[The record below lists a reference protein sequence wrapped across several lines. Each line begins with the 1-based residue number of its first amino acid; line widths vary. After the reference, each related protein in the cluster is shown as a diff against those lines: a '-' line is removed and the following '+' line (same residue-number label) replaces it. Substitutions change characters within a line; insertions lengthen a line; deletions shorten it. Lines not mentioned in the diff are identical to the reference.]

1 MNNFRKSIG
10 SFLAFMLL
18 SSLTFAQSSTET
30 ASDNERKPKNKRNM
44 TEKISSQNEAIS
56 QVYNFDI
63 SLSNVG
69 DLDLDFDIAE
79 ASQMGKYYGLFIGIE
94 KYQDKN
100 IKSLDKPVQDAR
112 ELRKVLTDLYSFELE
127 NTYLLENPNLKDIL
141 DKLKEISQKATPND
155 NVLIFYAGHGKAD
168 TKAGVGYWLPGDARN
183 DDESSFFSN
192 SVLRDYINRIDS
204 KHTLVVADA
213 CFSGALFTTRS
224 TSSMSNAP
232 NIIKKMYSD
241 NSRRAFTSTALTE
254 AVDNSVFL
262 EYIIRELRR
271 NKDIY
276 LAAENLYHAVKENV
290 INHGVNQNPQY
301 GAINGTKD
309 AGGSFVFIRKK

>member
-1 MNNFRKSIG
+1 MDYFRKPL
-10 SFLAFMLL
+10 FFVLAWAMLTTWAVAQT
-18 SSLTFAQSSTET
+18 SSENA
-30 ASDNERKPKNKRNM
+30 DNERKPKKKRDVN
-44 TEKISSQNEAIS
+44 EKINSQSEAVS
-56 QVYNFDI
+56 QVYDFDI
-63 SLSNVG
+63 SLTNIG

-79 ASQMGKYYGLFIGIE
+79 ASQMGKYYGLFIGVE

-100 IKSLDKPVQDAR
+100 IKTLDKPVQDAR

-127 NTYLLENPNLKDIL
+127 NTYLLENPTLKDIL
-141 DKLKEISQKATPND
+141 DKLKELSQKVTPND

-168 TKAGVGYWLPGDARN
+168 TKAGVGYWLPIDARN
-183 DDESSFFSN
+183 NDESSFFSN
-192 SVLRDYINRIDS
+192 SVLRDYINRLDS

-224 TSSMSNAP
+224 TAAMSNAP

-262 EYIIRELRR
+262 EYIVRELRR
-271 NKDIY
+271 NKDVY
-276 LAAENLYHAVKENV
+276 LAAENLYHSVKENV

-309 AGGSFVFIRKK
+309 SGGSFIFIRKK